1 MPQTKKLELSQ
12 LIKNLRAELAEAK
25 REGDGKDLRFIVE
38 DVELE
43 LDIATEASSE
53 GGIAAKFYV
62 FTGQYK
68 ETDKDAVTQRIRLKL
83 RPQEEYVDPKTGKK
97 EIGPGKIGGELD

>member
-12 LIKNLRAELAEAK
+12 LIINLRAELAKAK

-43 LDIATEASSE
+43 LDIATEGSNE
-53 GGIAAKFYV
+53 KGLAAKFYV

-68 ETDKDAVTQRIRLKL
+68 ETDKDAVTQRIKLKL
-83 RPQEEYVDPKTGKK
+83 KPQEETIDPKTGEEALKPLKISKK
-97 EIGPGKIGGELD
+97 K